1 MAIVPMP
8 REVRIFLELPSSH
21 PIASLSGMGS
31 KGGSSSSITSGTTTE
46 GTRSGMRVVNLSTDT
61 TSYPSIDA
69 VTGRVSTTN
78 HDSNTM
84 ERENKTD
91 ANASLSLGPGT
102 RYAEGQGLDHNL
114 YTKKTLHTL
123 LIVIDYFPL

>member
-8 REVRIFLELPSSH
+8 REVRAFLELPSSH

-31 KGGSSSSITSGTTTE
+31 KGGNGSSSSITSNTTTE
-46 GTRSGMRVVNLSTDT
+46 GVRSGMRLVNLSTDT

-91 ANASLSLGPGT
+91 ATASLSLGPGT

-114 YTKKTLHTL
+114 YTKKSHLTSLN
-123 LIVIDYFPL
+123 IFPL